1 MTTIVWVTNRPGH
14 GWEEFLQAN
23 NNEEIS
29 VGLMWPP
36 LMSAM
41 VYSNTET
48 PKPNANDVAIR
59 NDAWVSVLSRMTL
72 MNHDNEK
79 KQQIRK

>member
-1 MTTIVWVTNRPGH
+1 
-14 GWEEFLQAN
+14 
-23 NNEEIS
+23 
-29 VGLMWPP
+29 
-36 LMSAM
+36 MSAM